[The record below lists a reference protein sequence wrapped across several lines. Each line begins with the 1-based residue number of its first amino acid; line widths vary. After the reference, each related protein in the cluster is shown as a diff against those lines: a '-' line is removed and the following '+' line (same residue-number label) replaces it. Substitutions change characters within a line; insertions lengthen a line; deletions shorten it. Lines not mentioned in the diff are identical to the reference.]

1 MISNYKN
8 ALDVERT
15 SQLKGFLDPNSAEG
29 IRNAAENYAN
39 GDSTDFEYI
48 SNGVDNNI
56 RELEE
61 YQTALDN
68 VLKNNPANSPEAI
81 AANEK
86 LEAVRSK
93 YIDLIRSQ
101 EKMQEKL

>member
-8 ALDVERT
+8 ALDVKRN

-39 GDSTDFEYI
+39 GDSIEFDYTSDGI
-48 SNGVDNNI
+48 DKNI

-61 YQTALDN
+61 YHTLVDEK
-68 VLKNNPANSPEAI
+68 LKHIPVNSPEA
-81 AANEK
+81 ARENAK
-86 LEAVRSK
+86 LDVIRSK
-93 YIDLIRSQ
+93 YIDLMHSQ
-101 EKMQEKL
+101 ETLQEKL